1 MSAPLMEP
9 VLDREVALSRVGG
22 DVQLLKEIAALFLSE
37 YPKILDELR
46 AAAERGDAR
55 RLERTAHSLKGSV
68 SNFGAGVAVEAA
80 RSLEAMG
87 RAHQLAE
94 AEQVIRTLELALAAL
109 HSELEQL

>member
-1 MSAPLMEP
+1 MSAPIMDP

-22 DVQLLKEIAALFLSE
+22 DAQLLKEIAVLFLNE
-37 YPKILDELR
+37 YPKILDDLR
-46 AAAERGDAR
+46 SAAERGDAR

-87 RAHQLAE
+87 RGQQHAE
-94 AEQVIRTLELALAAL
+94 ADQVIRTLEVALAAL
-109 HSELEQL
+109 GSELEQL